1 MFALTSELKF
11 HLYNQATDMR
21 KGFDGLSG
29 LITNELELN
38 PCNGDVFIFINKP
51 RNKIKLL
58 HWQGVGFTMY
68 YRRLE
73 RGTFDIP
80 IYDDQV
86 GSIQLDYVQLIMLV
100 DGLSVKNVPKRKEV
114 VV

>member
-11 HLYNQATDMR
+11 HLYNQATDMP

-51 RNKIKLL
+51 RSKIKLL
-58 HWQGVGFTMY
+58 HWQRVGLRCTIVVWK
-68 YRRLE
+68 E
-73 RGTFDIP
+73 
-80 IYDDQV
+80 
-86 GSIQLDYVQLIMLV
+86 
-100 DGLSVKNVPKRKEV
+100 GLSISLSMMIK
-114 VV
+114 